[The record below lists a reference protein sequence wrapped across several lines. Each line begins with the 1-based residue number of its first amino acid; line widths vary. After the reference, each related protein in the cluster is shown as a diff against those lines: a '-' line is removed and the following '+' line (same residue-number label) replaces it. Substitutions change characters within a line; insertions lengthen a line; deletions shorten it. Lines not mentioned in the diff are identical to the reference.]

1 VEAGLTEFG
10 EKVTTEGAVREWF
23 ERRSY
28 DHALFCDLDSLAR
41 RKRELAVTVTAVL
54 PARGVADT
62 IGPIVDQVADL
73 RERFALVDQ
82 VLVVDAGSSDGTAE
96 RARRH
101 GAEVHDEDELM
112 PQLGPAIGKGDAMW
126 RALSVARGDLV
137 LYLDSDT
144 TDFGPQFVSG
154 VLGPLLS
161 FPDVRFAK
169 ALYSR
174 PWTDGSRLHPDS
186 GARVTELTAKPLL
199 NLFYPELAGFAQ
211 PLAGEFAASRQILSS
226 IPFMTGYAVETAMLI
241 DVLRLVG
248 LDAMA
253 QVDIGTRTN
262 RNQSLFALGKMSYA
276 VLLAVESR
284 LRKDGRLADEL
295 NGRPYM
301 HAIRSAEELRLEDSL
316 VEVVERPPMAELLAR
331 G

>member
-1 VEAGLTEFG
+1 VEAGVVPFG
-10 EKVTTEGAVREWF
+10 DRVTTESAVRQWF

-28 DHALFCDLDSLAR
+28 DHALFSDLDSLAS
-41 RKRELAVTVTAVL
+41 RKARLGITVTAVL
-54 PARGVADT
+54 PTREVADT
-62 IGPIVDQVADL
+62 IGGIVDEIADL
-73 RERFALVDQ
+73 RERFGLVDQ

-101 GAEVHDEDELM
+101 GAEVHDEDELV
-112 PQLGPAIGKGDAMW
+112 PELGPAIGKGDAMW

-144 TDFGPQFVSG
+144 TDFGPQFVYG
-154 VLGPLLS
+154 VLGPLLC
-161 FPDVRFAK
+161 FPDVRFTK

-174 PWTDGSRLHPDS
+174 PWTDGSYVQPDS
-186 GARVTELTAKPLL
+186 GARVTELTAKPLF

-211 PLAGEFAASRQILSS
+211 PLSGEVAAPRRLLSS
-226 IPFMTGYAVETAMLI
+226 IPFLTGYAVETGMLI

-253 QVDIGTRTN
+253 QVDLGSRTN

-276 VLLAVESR
+276 VLLAAESR
-284 LRKDGRLADEL
+284 LRKEGRLAVDIDS
-295 NGRPYM
+295 RPYL
-301 HAIRSAEELRLEDSL
+301 HAIRSAEALTLEGSR

-331 G
+331 E